1 MIADENLTKF
11 KNRMHLG
18 DSEDDNLL
26 DILNKSAIALK
37 SDCGDYNMTDESFE
51 ELVFERS
58 RYVYNDALEYFE
70 DNFLSEINKL
80 SLRKALEEMGDSN
93 ETE

>member
-1 MIADENLTKF
+1 MITEDILTKF

-18 DSEDDNLL
+18 DFEDDNLK
-26 DILNKSAIALK
+26 DILNKSATALII
-37 SDCGDYNMTDESFE
+37 DCGDYDMTDGAFE

-58 RYVYNDALEYFE
+58 RYVYNDALEFFE

-80 SLRKALEEMGDSN
+80 SLRKALGEMSESD
-93 ETE
+93 EAI